1 MRRHPVPNNS
11 GHPGCGCAATAGSGD
26 GITIQ
31 VVPILVVAACRAVRS
46 PSPPPLGAGTTK
58 DMLLPP
64 CGVAADEPMGFF
76 GPGQCCRGARRT
88 ERGWERQAARR
99 PLRSSDRR
107 LSGRRPAHATGVV
120 ERRTLWPSGSEN
132 DESCPLRCRAVQT
145 LTASRAALVSNASI
159 PAGTC
164 GTTSRTSAPMRLRF
178 TWSGRRASGTSVRG
192 YGDAPS
198 SWMGHWWPSA
208 GCVVE

>member
-11 GHPGCGCAATAGSGD
+11 GHRGCGCAATAGSGD

-31 VVPILVVAACRAVRS
+31 VVPIPVVAACRAVRS
-46 PSPPPLGAGTTK
+46 PSWPPLGAATTK

-120 ERRTLWPSGSEN
+120 ERRTLWPPEA
-132 DESCPLRCRAVQT
+132 ERLRERRVLSAPHRWVQGRGRCG
-145 LTASRAALVSNASI
+145 SRARQTRIVQRSPGRCARSRLVGVGSQRQWAKAAQPSGCFDSPRI
-159 PAGTC
+159 GDAE
-164 GTTSRTSAPMRLRF
+164 RLRD
-178 TWSGRRASGTSVRG
+178 RRRG
-192 YGDAPS
+192 
-198 SWMGHWWPSA
+198 
-208 GCVVE
+208 